1 MLGHLL
7 GRSLGDDLA
16 AAVAAFGTEVD
27 NPVGRLDDIEIVLD
41 HNDRVAQID
50 ETIENAEQLADV
62 VEMQTRGRL
71 IEDVHGLAGVRA
83 GELGG
88 QLDALGLAAGQRRS
102 RLPQRQVIQ
111 ADIDQRLQHPMD
123 LGNIAQ

>member
-62 VEMQTRGRL
+62 VEVQTRRRL
-71 IEDVHGLAGVRA
+71 IEDVNGLAGVGRA
-83 GELGG
+83 SS
-88 QLDALGLAAGQRRS
+88 AASLTRWASPPDSVGAAWPSAR
-102 RLPQRQVIQ
+102 
-111 ADIDQRLQHPMD
+111 
-123 LGNIAQ
+123 